1 MSSKVILTITKGEN
15 EGKTY
20 EFSEVSRAV
29 IGRQEDCAIVVPEK
43 TVSRYHCLLEITPP
57 KVVLQDFGS
66 LNGTFLN
73 GEKIGQ
79 RDRDQSLEEA
89 QKEAHDS
96 FEMKDGDVLGLGRQ
110 CEISLKVETSE
121 NCARCGAELPV
132 LPPHSKGLVWTNDE
146 GQRICEK
153 CWKAVQKEKEEEERR
168 RKEEEKKRLDEEKRR
183 KEEELKLQQQ
193 AQKTKQKKC
202 KNCGKLFTPAAPDNA
217 LCPKCLAEEAEILN
231 AALAGIILKNNQP
244 AQKPEKPSGPSIIP
258 GYDNVKKLGEG
269 GMGTVWKVR
278 NRKTGKDFA
287 LKTIL
292 PKVGM
297 DENARKLFMRE
308 ADICKCLDHKNVV
321 KGYETG
327 DANGT
332 LYILMDLCEGG
343 SVDDLI
349 EQKGGKLSIELA
361 TWIMLQV
368 LSGLDYVH
376 NMDIDVL
383 VKAGLFRGMKEVNTI
398 GVVHR
403 DFKPGNV
410 FLSDTSD
417 HPVAKVADF
426 GLAKAFNT
434 AGKSQVSKTGSIKGT
449 PVFMPKQ
456 QAMNCKYAK
465 PEVDVWAA
473 AASFYYMLTGKF
485 PKDFYSGKNP
495 WQVIIL
501 EKAIPIRKRN
511 SAIPEKM
518 AAVIDKALVEDPSI
532 GYKSAAAL
540 RRDLVA
546 ALPSN
551 VREYCKGIL

>member
-1 MSSKVILTITKGEN
+1 M
-15 EGKTY
+15 
-20 EFSEVSRAV
+20 
-29 IGRQEDCAIVVPEK
+29 
-43 TVSRYHCLLEITPP
+43 
-57 KVVLQDFGS
+57 
-66 LNGTFLN
+66 
-73 GEKIGQ
+73 
-79 RDRDQSLEEA
+79 
-89 QKEAHDS
+89 
-96 FEMKDGDVLGLGRQ
+96 
-110 CEISLKVETSE
+110 
-121 NCARCGAELPV
+121 
-132 LPPHSKGLVWTNDE
+132 
-146 GQRICEK
+146 
-153 CWKAVQKEKEEEERR
+153 
-168 RKEEEKKRLDEEKRR
+168 
-183 KEEELKLQQQ
+183 
-193 AQKTKQKKC
+193 
-202 KNCGKLFTPAAPDNA
+202 
-217 LCPKCLAEEAEILN
+217 N